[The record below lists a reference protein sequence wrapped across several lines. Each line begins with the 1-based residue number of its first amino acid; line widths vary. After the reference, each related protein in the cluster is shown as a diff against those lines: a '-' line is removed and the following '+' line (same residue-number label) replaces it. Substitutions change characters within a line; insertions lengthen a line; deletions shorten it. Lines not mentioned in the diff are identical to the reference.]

1 MSTTVV
7 QPFLSISASAHLAP
21 DLLVD
26 LEQRSE
32 VRAPVAL
39 LREPAGAVERVRPV
53 EGERAEHAQLLAGVL
68 VAIARAHRQRAQ
80 HPIPDQEGHDRGRCR
95 ALRTELRAAAGPRAA

>member
-39 LREPAGAVERVRPV
+39 LREPAGVVERVRRV
-53 EGERAEHAQLLAGVL
+53 EGERAEHAQLLASVL
-68 VAIARAHRQRAQ
+68 VAIARADRQRAE
-80 HPIPDQEGHDRGRCR
+80 HPVPDQEEIGRASCRERG
-95 ALRTELRAAAGPRAA
+95 